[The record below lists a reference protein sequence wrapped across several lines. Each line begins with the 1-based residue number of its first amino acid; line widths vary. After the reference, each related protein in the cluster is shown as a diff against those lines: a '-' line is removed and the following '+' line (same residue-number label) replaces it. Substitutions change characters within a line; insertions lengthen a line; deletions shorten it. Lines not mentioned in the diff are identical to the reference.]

1 MSRDF
6 PVFGL
11 VIESL
16 GLFIFVTLY
25 VPIKKKVKASKLKYK
40 GCILGKA

>member
-25 VPIKKKVKASKLKYK
+25 VPIKKSKSFQIEIRRLYT
-40 GCILGKA
+40 G